1 MSKFSNQKN
10 YNCRVTLDNNEEY
23 LVFSNWLSNEDNHHF
38 KGWNCDAGRT
48 RFFIDSDFNVFS
60 CESGR
65 NDHLGT
71 VDNFE
76 ILEKGT
82 TCNLDICAN
91 CTDDLAT
98 YKFKD

>member
-23 LVFSNWLSNEDNHHF
+23 LVYSNWLASEDNHHF
-38 KGWNCDAGRT
+38 KDWSCDAGRT
-48 RFFIDSDFNVFS
+48 RFFIDADFNVYS

-65 NDHLGT
+65 NDHLGQI
-71 VDNFE
+71 DNFE
-76 ILEKGT
+76 VLANGT
-82 TCNLDICAN
+82 KCKLDICPY

-98 YKFKD
+98 YKSKD

>member
-23 LVFSNWLSNEDNHHF
+23 LVYSNWLASEDNHHF
-38 KGWNCDAGRT
+38 KDWSCDAGRT
-48 RFFIDSDFNVFS
+48 RFFIDSEFNVYS

-65 NDHLGT
+65 NDHLGHI
-71 VDNFE
+71 DNFE
-76 ILEKGT
+76 VLSNGT
-82 TCNLDICAN
+82 KCKLDICPY

-98 YKFKD
+98 YKSKD